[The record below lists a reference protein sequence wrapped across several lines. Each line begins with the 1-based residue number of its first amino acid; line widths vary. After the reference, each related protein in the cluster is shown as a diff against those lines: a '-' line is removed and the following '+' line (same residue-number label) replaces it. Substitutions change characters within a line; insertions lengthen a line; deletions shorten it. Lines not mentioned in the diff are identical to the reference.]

1 MRRQLSHLVKFLSI
15 AVVSFLISGLNH
27 FNSNIGSANETVGK
41 DIFVVGEDLT
51 YEVRYTFIKIGEIRI
66 KTLRKFTKDGLEI
79 FETRA
84 YIDSYDGLPFVDL
97 HSVYNSQVTEKFLSE
112 MFIGLDKHKVGWRF
126 TKYDFDYKKKSIFV
140 QKGFKENW
148 KVDFEENVPI
158 REELQD
164 GLSLFFF
171 ARGNT
176 RQNKSYDVPTYLNES
191 TTLTTINF
199 YNKPEQ
205 VKIDVLDYKVD
216 CVKIDGLVR
225 FTGIFGLTGNFEGYF
240 SNDEASVPIK
250 ATMKVI
256 LGNINIELK
265 KWDRNDWQPPR
276 KS

>member
-1 MRRQLSHLVKFLSI
+1 MTHFVKLLSI
-15 AVVSFLISGLNH
+15 GIVSFLIFGLN
-27 FNSNIGSANETVGK
+27 FSNFKTNPTNENSGKNIFA
-41 DIFVVGEDLT
+41 VGEDLI
-51 YEVRYTFIKIGEIRI
+51 YEVKYTFIKIGEIRI

-84 YIDSYDGLPFVDL
+84 YIDSYDRLPFVDL
-97 HSVYNSQVTEKFLSE
+97 HSIYNSQVSEKFLSE
-112 MFIGLDKHKVGWRF
+112 MFIGLDKHNIGWRF

-148 KVDFEENVPI
+148 KVDFEEYVPLNA
-158 REELQD
+158 ELQD

-176 RQNKSYDVPTYLNES
+176 RQNKTYDIPTYLNES

-199 YNKPEQ
+199 YKKPEQ
-205 VKIDVLDYKVD
+205 IKIDALDYDVD

-265 KWDRNDWQPPR
+265 KWDRDDWQPPR

>member
-1 MRRQLSHLVKFLSI
+1 MRPLSLFTLIIVITGFTLSI
-15 AVVSFLISGLNH
+15 DNNPERTEPSGKN
-27 FNSNIGSANETVGK
+27 
-41 DIFVVGEDLT
+41 IFVVGEDLT
-51 YEVRYTFIKIGEIRI
+51 YEVRYTFIKIGEIKI
-66 KTLRKFTKDGLEI
+66 KTLRKFIKDGNEV

-97 HSVYNSQVTEKFLSE
+97 HSIYNSQVTEQFLSE

-126 TKYDFDYKKKSIFV
+126 TKYDFDYNKKSILV
-140 QKGFKENW
+140 QRGFKENW
-148 KVDFEENVPI
+148 KIDFEKKESFSEN
-158 REELQD
+158 LQD

-176 RQNKSYDVPTYLNES
+176 RQKKSYEIPTYLNET

-199 YNKPEQ
+199 HNNSEP
-205 VKIDVLDYKVD
+205 VKIDALDYDID

-256 LGNINIELK
+256 IGNINIELK
-265 KWDRNDWQPPR
+265 KWNRNDWQPPR